1 LIALR
6 QHAPTSCPCSE
17 DSDRVV
23 KILRHLGSLLSN
35 VTSFDQTRPIVPLHT
50 SFRDFLTNKTSNE
63 FYVDLAD
70 AHHQLANSCLGLMLD
85 ILKFNICNLESS
97 YLANSDVPDL
107 EFRISKCILPALSY
121 ACIYW
126 GDHLKHL
133 VFDHDVFMKL
143 QLFLKTKF
151 LFWLEVLSI
160 KKSIGLAPRALSS
173 LSIWLQREVR
183 TPHN

>member
-1 LIALR
+1 
-6 QHAPTSCPCSE
+6 
-17 DSDRVV
+17 
-23 KILRHLGSLLSN
+23 
-35 VTSFDQTRPIVPLHT
+35 
-50 SFRDFLTNKTSNE
+50 
-63 FYVDLAD
+63 
-70 AHHQLANSCLGLMLD
+70 
-85 ILKFNICNLESS
+85 
-97 YLANSDVPDL
+97 
-107 EFRISKCILPALSY
+107 
-121 ACIYW
+121 
-126 GDHLKHL
+126 